1 MSKPPLF
8 FIVIIGLI
16 IVAASFRFM
25 QQRREKADNDM
36 APLQQK
42 LVVVSNKREKPINDR
57 RSRQQ
62 EVTPAGTSMRYEASF
77 KPQSGGMEQTFRL
90 DAQQY
95 HALTVGDKGTLSYKG
110 VDFNSASCIPCI
122 STVKISATLTK
133 IFSGRGK
140 GCTRLRIKNP
150 QTQSINKRPIL
161 ISITFS
167 LCFALIQPISHLTR
181 HFFPM

>member
-42 LVVVSNKREKPINDR
+42 LVVSNKREKPINDR

-110 VDFNSASCIPCI
+110 
-122 STVKISATLTK
+122 
-133 IFSGRGK
+133 
-140 GCTRLRIKNP
+140 TRFVSFVGE
-150 QTQSINKRPIL
+150 Q
-161 ISITFS
+161 
-167 LCFALIQPISHLTR
+167 
-181 HFFPM
+181 

>member
-1 MSKPPLF
+1 MRDKDEQTTSFLYCYHW
-8 FIVIIGLI
+8 LI

-62 EVTPAGTSMRYEASF
+62 EVTPAGTSIRYEASF

-110 VDFNSASCIPCI
+110 
-122 STVKISATLTK
+122 
-133 IFSGRGK
+133 
-140 GCTRLRIKNP
+140 TRFVSFVGE
-150 QTQSINKRPIL
+150 Q
-161 ISITFS
+161 
-167 LCFALIQPISHLTR
+167 
-181 HFFPM
+181 

>member
-16 IVAASFRFM
+16 VVAASFRFM

-62 EVTPAGTSMRYEASF
+62 TVTPAGSEMRYEASF
-77 KPQSGGMEQTFRL
+77 RPESGGLEVSFRL
-90 DAQQY
+90 EEAQY
-95 HALTVGDKGTLSYKG
+95 HALSVGDRGMLSYKG
-110 VDFNSASCIPCI
+110 SRFVAFTPE
-122 STVKISATLTK
+122 
-133 IFSGRGK
+133 
-140 GCTRLRIKNP
+140 P
-150 QTQSINKRPIL
+150 
-161 ISITFS
+161 
-167 LCFALIQPISHLTR
+167 
-181 HFFPM
+181 